1 MTTTDNSPH
10 VTSAQNTVARNST
23 GPILDAFDAIAA
35 LGGDPKEI
43 AGKQFQFIMQQIEG
57 NALPF
62 FRELRED
69 RPILQSP
76 MATLVAQ
83 FRDVEEI
90 LHREEIFSV
99 SPYLPRMMGVIGPF
113 VLSQDITPSYDHD
126 ISVMR
131 LVVRREDLP
140 RVKEI
145 VSRHAAEVVGELF
158 QGGGPAD
165 IVQTLTRK
173 VPVRLADEYYGF
185 SAPHDEQM
193 MAWARACF
201 REFFINLL
209 DSPRSERLPSRRA
222 PRCASV
228 STRFGA
234 RPDARGSRPALAGLR
249 QMRERLDALLAERRA
264 SDVEGRDDV
273 MGRLLRL
280 QRAGDVAG
288 LDDDGVCR
296 TLMGL
301 VIGMVETTS
310 QAAVQALL
318 VLFSMPDVLARAA
331 AAAKADDDDALS
343 DLIFEALRFRPINPM
358 VVRVAKE
365 DYRLAAGEPHQT
377 LIRKGTTVFA
387 LTWSAMF
394 DPRVLDAPEEFRPD
408 RPDYH
413 YLHFATGLHACYG
426 RYISRIQIPQI
437 LKPLLK
443 LEASASDRRPGIRR
457 HFSRHVQGRGRRLT
471 RRLPGVSRS

>member
-1 MTTTDNSPH
+1 MTTTDNSPN
-10 VTSAQNTVARNST
+10 VTDAHNTGARNSA
-23 GPILDAFDAIAA
+23 GPILNAFDAIAA
-35 LGGDPKEI
+35 KGGDPKEI
-43 AGKQFQFIMQQIEG
+43 ASKQFQFIMEQIRG
-57 NALPF
+57 DALPF
-62 FRELRED
+62 FKELRDD

-76 MATLVAQ
+76 MATLVAR
-83 FRDVEEI
+83 FRYVEEI
-90 LHREEIFSV
+90 LHREKVFSV
-99 SPYLPRMMGVIGPF
+99 GPYLPRMMGVIGPF

-140 RVKEI
+140 RVKDI
-145 VSRHAAEVVGELF
+145 VSCHAAEVVGELF
-158 QGGGPAD
+158 GGGPAD

-173 VPVRLADEYYGF
+173 VPVRLADEYFGF

-209 DSPRSERLPSRRA
+209 NNPEIRA
-222 PRCASV
+222 PAV
-228 STRFGA
+228 AAGA
-234 RPDARGSRPALAGLR
+234 E
-249 QMRERLDALLAERRA
+249 MRKRLEALLAKRRA
-264 SDVEGRDDV
+264 SDADCEDDV

-296 TLMGL
+296 TLMGM

-318 VLFSMPDVLARAA
+318 VLFSMSDALARAA
-331 AAAKADDDDALS
+331 AAANADDDDALS

-365 DYRLAAGEPHQT
+365 DYRLAAGEPHET

-408 RPDYH
+408 RPDYD

-443 LEASASDRRPGIRR
+443 LKGLRPAGAPEFDGTFPQTLKVAADI
-457 HFSRHVQGRGRRLT
+457 
-471 RRLPGVSRS
+471 

>member
-1 MTTTDNSPH
+1 MTTTDSSPD
-10 VTSAQNTVARNST
+10 VTSAPNAGADNSAT
-23 GPILDAFDAIAA
+23 PILDAYDAIAA
-35 LGGDPKEI
+35 KGGDPKDI
-43 AGKQFQFIMQQIEG
+43 ANKQFQFIMDQIRG

-62 FRELRED
+62 FKELRD
-69 RPILQSP
+69 ARPILQSP
-76 MATLVAQ
+76 IATLVAQ

-140 RVKEI
+140 RVKDI
-145 VSRHAAEVVGELF
+145 VSRHAASIVSDLF
-158 QGGGPAD
+158 HGPGPVE

-173 VPVRLADEYYGF
+173 VPVRLASEYYGL
-185 SAPHDEQM
+185 SAPQDEQM
-193 MAWARACF
+193 MAWARSCF

-209 DSPRSERLPSRRA
+209 DDPQMRA
-222 PRCASV
+222 PAV
-228 STRFGA
+228 AAGA
-234 RPDARGSRPALAGLR
+234 E
-249 QMRERLDALLAERRA
+249 MRARLDVLLAERRA
-264 SDVEGRDDV
+264 RDVDDRDDV

-280 QRAGDVAG
+280 QRAGDVAD
-288 LDDDGVCR
+288 LDDDLVRR

-318 VLFSMPDVLARAA
+318 VLFSMPDALARAA
-331 AAAKADDDDALS
+331 AAARSDNDDALA
-343 DLIFEALRFRPINPM
+343 DLVFEALRFQPINPM

-365 DYRLAAGEPHQT
+365 DYRLGAGEPHET
-377 LIRKGTTVFA
+377 LIRQGTAVFA

-394 DPRVLDAPEEFRPD
+394 DPRVMDAPEQFRSD
-408 RPDYH
+408 RPDYD
-413 YLHFATGLHACYG
+413 YLHFATGLHACFG
-426 RYISRIQIPQI
+426 RYISWIQIPQI

-443 LEASASDRRPGIRR
+443 LNQLRPTGAPQYDGT
-457 HFSRHVQGRGRRLT
+457 FPDTLNVAAD
-471 RRLPGVSRS
+471 V

>member
-1 MTTTDNSPH
+1 MATPDNSPAIS
-10 VTSAQNTVARNST
+10 TAQNTGAPNSPT
-23 GPILDAFDAIAA
+23 PILDAFDAIATK
-35 LGGDPKEI
+35 GGDPKTV
-43 AGKQFQFIMQQIEG
+43 ASAQFQFIMGQIEG

-62 FRELRED
+62 FKELRD
-69 RPILQSP
+69 CRPILQSP

-90 LHREEIFSV
+90 LYREKIFSV

-113 VLSQDITPSYDHD
+113 VLSQDITPRYDHD

-131 LVVRREDLP
+131 LVVRREDLE
-140 RVKEI
+140 RVKDIVSRRAAEI
-145 VSRHAAEVVGELF
+145 VSQLFRGTGSAE
-158 QGGGPAD
+158 

-185 SAPHDEQM
+185 SAGNDEQM
-193 MAWARACF
+193 MTWARFCF

-209 DSPRSERLPSRRA
+209 DDPQVRAPAVTAGAEMRRRLDELLAVRRA
-222 PRCASV
+222 KD
-228 STRFGA
+228 G
-234 RPDARGSRPALAGLR
+234 D
-249 QMRERLDALLAERRA
+249 DK
-264 SDVEGRDDV
+264 DDV

-280 QRAGDVAG
+280 QCASTVAG
-288 LDDDGVCR
+288 IDDNLLRR

-318 VLFSMPDVLARAA
+318 VLFSMPDALARAA
-331 AAAKADDDDALS
+331 AAAKADDDDALA
-343 DLIFEALRFRPINPM
+343 DLVFEALRFSPINPM
-358 VVRVAKE
+358 VARVANE
-365 DYRLAAGEPHQT
+365 DYCLAAGEPHAT

-394 DPRVLDAPEEFRPD
+394 DPRAMDAPEEFRSD
-408 RPDYH
+408 RPDYD
-413 YLHFATGLHACYG
+413 YLHFATGLHACFG

-443 LEASASDRRPGIRR
+443 LKQLRPVGAPEYDGTFPNSLSVAADI
-457 HFSRHVQGRGRRLT
+457 
-471 RRLPGVSRS
+471 

>member
-1 MTTTDNSPH
+1 MVYPHFRDKRGRAMTTTDNSPDVATH
-10 VTSAQNTVARNST
+10 NPGALNSA

-35 LGGDPKEI
+35 EGGDPKDI
-43 AGKQFQFIMQQIEG
+43 AGKQFQFIMEQIRG

-62 FRELRED
+62 FKELRD
-69 RPILQSP
+69 ARPILQSP
-76 MATLVAQ
+76 LATLVAQ

-90 LHREEIFSV
+90 LHREEVFSV

-113 VLSQDITPSYDHD
+113 VLSQDITPGYDHD
-126 ISVMR
+126 ISVLR
-131 LVVRREDLP
+131 LVVRREDLA
-140 RVKEI
+140 RVKDI
-145 VSRHAAEVVGELF
+145 VSRHAAEIVTELF
-158 QGGGPAD
+158 QGRGPVD
-165 IVQTLTRK
+165 IVRTLTRK
-173 VPVRLADEYYGF
+173 VPVRLADEYFGF

-193 MAWARACF
+193 MAWARSCF
-201 REFFINLL
+201 REFFINLRN
-209 DSPRSERLPSRRA
+209 DPVVRA
-222 PRCASV
+222 PAV
-228 STRFGA
+228 AAGA
-234 RPDARGSRPALAGLR
+234 EMR
-249 QMRERLDALLAERRA
+249 QRLDALLAERRA
-264 SDVEGRDDV
+264 SDADGKDDV

-318 VLFSMPDVLARAA
+318 VLFSRPDVLASAA
-331 AAAKADDDDALS
+331 AAAKADDDNALS
-343 DLIFEALRFRPINPM
+343 NLVFEALRFRPINPM
-358 VVRVAKE
+358 IVRVAKD
-365 DYRLAAGEPHQT
+365 DYSLAAGEQHRT

-394 DPRVLDAPEEFRPD
+394 DPRVLDTPEEFRPD

-413 YLHFATGLHACYG
+413 YMHFATGQHACYG

-443 LEASASDRRPGIRR
+443 LEGLRAAGAPEYDGTFPETLQVAANI
-457 HFSRHVQGRGRRLT
+457 
-471 RRLPGVSRS
+471 

>member
-1 MTTTDNSPH
+1 
-10 VTSAQNTVARNST
+10 
-23 GPILDAFDAIAA
+23 
-35 LGGDPKEI
+35 
-43 AGKQFQFIMQQIEG
+43 
-57 NALPF
+57 
-62 FRELRED
+62 
-69 RPILQSP
+69 
-76 MATLVAQ
+76 
-83 FRDVEEI
+83 VEEV
-90 LHREEIFSV
+90 LHREEVFSV

-140 RVKEI
+140 RVKDI
-145 VSRHAAEVVGELF
+145 VSRHATEAVSELF
-158 QGGGPAD
+158 QGRGPVD

-173 VPVRLADEYYGF
+173 VPVRLADEYFGI
-185 SAPHDEQM
+185 SASHDEQM

-209 DSPRSERLPSRRA
+209 DVPEIRA
-222 PRCASV
+222 PAV
-228 STRFGA
+228 AAGA
-234 RPDARGSRPALAGLR
+234 E
-249 QMRERLDALLAERRA
+249 MRKRLDALLAERRT

-288 LDDDGVCR
+288 LDNDGVCR

-318 VLFSMPDVLARAA
+318 VLFSRPDALARAA
-331 AAAKADDDDALS
+331 AAASADDDDALS
-343 DLIFEALRFRPINPM
+343 DLTFEALRFGPINPM

-365 DYRLAAGEPHQT
+365 DYRLAAGKSHQT

-394 DPRVLDAPEEFRPD
+394 DPRVLDAPEEFRPG

-413 YLHFATGLHACYG
+413 YLHFAAGLHACYG
-426 RYISRIQIPQI
+426 RYISRIQVPQI

-443 LEASASDRRPGIRR
+443 LKGLRPIGAPKFDGTFPET
-457 HFSRHVQGRGRRLT
+457 FSIAAEI
-471 RRLPGVSRS
+471 

>member
-1 MTTTDNSPH
+1 MTTIDNSPDA
-10 VTSAQNTVARNST
+10 TRANAGARSS
-23 GPILDAFDAIAA
+23 GGSILDAFDAIAA
-35 LGGDPKEI
+35 KGGDPKEI
-43 AGKQFQFIMQQIEG
+43 AGKQFQFIMEQIEG

-62 FRELRED
+62 FKELRDD

-76 MATLVAQ
+76 VATLVAQ

-90 LHREEIFSV
+90 LRREEIFSV

-113 VLSQDITPSYDHD
+113 VLSQDITPRYDHD

-131 LVVRREDLP
+131 LVVRRDDLP
-140 RVKEI
+140 RVKDI
-145 VSRHAAEVVGELF
+145 VSRHAAVVVSGLF
-158 QGGGPAD
+158 QGSGPVD

-173 VPVRLADEYYGF
+173 VPVRLADEYFGF
-185 SAPHDEQM
+185 SGPRDKQM
-193 MAWARACF
+193 MSWARSCF
-201 REFFINLL
+201 REFFDDLL
-209 DSPRSERLPSRRA
+209 DSPEMRAPAVAAGAEMRERL
-222 PRCASV
+222 
-228 STRFGA
+228 
-234 RPDARGSRPALAGLR
+234 DALLGERGQMREGLDPLLAGLR
-249 QMRERLDALLAERRA
+249 QMRERLDALLAQRRA
-264 SDVEGRDDV
+264 SGDGGRDDV

-280 QRAGDVAG
+280 QRAGDVAN
-288 LDDDGVCR
+288 LDDDAICR

-318 VLFSMPDVLARAA
+318 VLFSRPDALARAA
-331 AAAKADDDDALS
+331 AAAKIDDDDALS
-343 DLIFEALRFRPINPM
+343 DLVFEALRFRPINPM
-358 VVRVAKE
+358 VVRVAKD
-365 DYRLAAGEPHQT
+365 DYVFAAGEPHQT
-377 LIRKGTTVFA
+377 LIRKGATVFA

-443 LEASASDRRPGIRR
+443 LKGLRPAGAPEFDGTFPDTLKVAADI
-457 HFSRHVQGRGRRLT
+457 
-471 RRLPGVSRS
+471 

>member
-1 MTTTDNSPH
+1 MTTTDNSPDVATH
-10 VTSAQNTVARNST
+10 NPGALNSA

-35 LGGDPKEI
+35 EGGDPKDI
-43 AGKQFQFIMQQIEG
+43 AGKQFQFIMEQIRG

-62 FRELRED
+62 FKELRD
-69 RPILQSP
+69 ARPILQSP
-76 MATLVAQ
+76 LATLVAQ

-90 LHREEIFSV
+90 LHREEVFSV

-113 VLSQDITPSYDHD
+113 VLSQDITPGYDHD
-126 ISVMR
+126 ISVLR
-131 LVVRREDLP
+131 LVVRREDLA
-140 RVKEI
+140 RVKDT
-145 VSRHAAEVVGELF
+145 VSRHAAEIVTELF
-158 QGGGPAD
+158 QGRGPVD
-165 IVQTLTRK
+165 IVRTLTRK
-173 VPVRLADEYYGF
+173 VPVRLADEYFGF

-193 MAWARACF
+193 MAWARSCF
-201 REFFINLL
+201 REFFINLRN
-209 DSPRSERLPSRRA
+209 DPVVRA
-222 PRCASV
+222 PAV
-228 STRFGA
+228 AAGA
-234 RPDARGSRPALAGLR
+234 EMR
-249 QMRERLDALLAERRA
+249 QRLDALLAERRA
-264 SDVEGRDDV
+264 SDADGKDDV

-318 VLFSMPDVLARAA
+318 VLFSRPDVLASAA
-331 AAAKADDDDALS
+331 AAAKADDDNALS
-343 DLIFEALRFRPINPM
+343 NLVFEALRFRPINPM
-358 VVRVAKE
+358 IVRVAKD
-365 DYRLAAGEPHQT
+365 DYSLAAGEQHRT

-394 DPRVLDAPEEFRPD
+394 DPRVLDTPEEFRPD

-413 YLHFATGLHACYG
+413 YMHFATGQHACYG

-443 LEASASDRRPGIRR
+443 LEGLRAAGAPEYDGTFPETLQVAANI
-457 HFSRHVQGRGRRLT
+457 
-471 RRLPGVSRS
+471 

>member
-1 MTTTDNSPH
+1 MMTTDSSPDAAGASKTDPK
-10 VTSAQNTVARNST
+10 NST
-23 GPILDAFDAIAA
+23 GPILSAFDGIAAKGGDPNAIAA
-35 LGGDPKEI
+35 Q
-43 AGKQFQFIMQQIEG
+43 QFQFIMQQIEG
-57 NALPF
+57 DTLPF
-62 FRELRED
+62 FQELRDD

-76 MATLVAQ
+76 MATLVSRFQ
-83 FRDVEEI
+83 DVEEV

-113 VLSQDITPSYDHD
+113 VLSQDITPRYDHD

-145 VSRHAAEVVGELF
+145 VSRHAAEIVSGLF
-158 QGGGPAD
+158 AGCAPSD

-173 VPVRLADEYYGF
+173 APVRLADEYYGF
-185 SAPHDEQM
+185 SAPQDEQM
-193 MAWARACF
+193 MSWARACF
-201 REFFINLL
+201 REFFDNLL
-209 DSPRSERLPSRRA
+209 DSPDMRA
-222 PRCASV
+222 PAV
-228 STRFGA
+228 AAGA
-234 RPDARGSRPALAGLR
+234 EMR
-249 QMRERLDALLAERRA
+249 QRLDALLAQRRA
-264 SDVEGRDDV
+264 AEVEDRDDV

-280 QRAGDVAG
+280 QHAGDVAG
-288 LDDDGVCR
+288 LDEDGIRR

-318 VLFSMPDVLARAA
+318 VLFAKPDALAQAA
-331 AAAKADDDDALS
+331 TAAGADDDDALS
-343 DLIFEALRFRPINPM
+343 DLVFEALRFRPINPM

-365 DYRLAAGEPHQT
+365 DYRLAAGELHET

-394 DPRVLDAPEEFRPD
+394 DPLVLDAPNEFRPG

-443 LEASASDRRPGIRR
+443 LKGL
-457 HFSRHVQGRGRRLT
+457 RLAGEPQFDGT
-471 RRLPGVSRS
+471 FPNALMVAADI

>member
-1 MTTTDNSPH
+1 MATIDNSPN
-10 VTSAQNTVARNST
+10 VTGTNNRGGSNSA

-35 LGGDPKEI
+35 QGGDSKEI
-43 AGKQFQFIMQQIEG
+43 ADKQLQFVMQQIRG

-62 FRELRED
+62 FKELRD
-69 RPILQSP
+69 ARPILQSP
-76 MATLVAQ
+76 LATLVAQ
-83 FRDVEEI
+83 FRDVEEV

-99 SPYLPRMMGVIGPF
+99 SPYLRRMMGVIGPF
-113 VLSQDITPSYDHD
+113 VLSQDITPVYDHD

-131 LVVRREDLP
+131 LVVRREDLA

-145 VSRHAAEVVGELF
+145 VSRHAAAIVSELF
-158 QGGGPAD
+158 GGSGPVD

-173 VPVRLADEYYGF
+173 VPVRLADEYFGF
-185 SAPHDEQM
+185 SALSDEQM
-193 MAWARACF
+193 MAWARSCF

-209 DSPRSERLPSRRA
+209 DDPVVRA
-222 PRCASV
+222 PAV
-228 STRFGA
+228 A
-234 RPDARGSRPALAGLR
+234 AGVA
-249 QMRERLDALLAERRA
+249 MRERLDTLLADRRA
-264 SDVEGRDDV
+264 LVVGDQDDV
-273 MGRLLRL
+273 MGRLLRV

-288 LDDDGVCR
+288 LDDDGIRR

-318 VLFSMPDVLARAA
+318 VLFSRPDVWATAV
-331 AAAKADDDDALS
+331 AAAKADDDNALS
-343 DLIFEALRFRPINPM
+343 NLVFEALRFHPINPM
-358 VVRVAKE
+358 VVRVVKE

-387 LTWSAMF
+387 ITWSAMF
-394 DPRVLDAPEEFRPD
+394 DPRVLEAPEEFRPD

-413 YLHFATGLHACYG
+413 YLHFATGLHACFG

-443 LEASASDRRPGIRR
+443 REELRVAGAPEYDGTFP
-457 HFSRHVQGRGRRLT
+457 QTLT
-471 RRLPGVSRS
+471 VAAR

>member
-1 MTTTDNSPH
+1 MTTVNNSPGI
-10 VTSAQNTVARNST
+10 TGAPSTGAGNSP
-23 GPILDAFDAIAA
+23 GPILNAFDAIQAG
-35 LGGDPKEI
+35 GGDPKEI
-43 AGKQFQFIMQQIEG
+43 AGKQFQFIMDQIRG

-62 FRELRED
+62 FTELRDD

-76 MATLVAQ
+76 VATLVAR

-90 LHREEIFSV
+90 LHREKIFSV

-113 VLSQDITPSYDHD
+113 VLSQDITPGYDHD

-140 RVKEI
+140 RVKDI
-145 VSRHAAEVVGELF
+145 VSRHAAEIVSGLF
-158 QGGGPAD
+158 NGSGPAD

-173 VPVRLADEYYGF
+173 VPVRLADEYFGF

-209 DSPRSERLPSRRA
+209 DDPEIRA
-222 PRCASV
+222 PAV
-228 STRFGA
+228 TAGA
-234 RPDARGSRPALAGLR
+234 EMR
-249 QMRERLDALLAERRA
+249 QRLDALLAERRA
-264 SDVEGRDDV
+264 SDVGDRDDV
-273 MGRLLRL
+273 TSRLLCL

-296 TLMGL
+296 ALMGL
-301 VIGMVETTS
+301 VIGMIETTS

-318 VLFSMPDVLARAA
+318 VLFSKPDVLARAA
-331 AAAKADDDDALS
+331 AAANADADDALS
-343 DLIFEALRFRPINPM
+343 DVIFEALRFGPINPM

-365 DYRLAAGEPHQT
+365 DYCLAAGEPHQT

-408 RPDYH
+408 RPGYD
-413 YLHFATGLHACYG
+413 YLHFATGLHACFG

-443 LEASASDRRPGIRR
+443 LKGLRPTGAPELDGTFPETFKVEADA
-457 HFSRHVQGRGRRLT
+457 
-471 RRLPGVSRS
+471 

>member
-1 MTTTDNSPH
+1 MTTTDNSPN
-10 VTSAQNTVARNST
+10 VTDAHNTGARNSA
-23 GPILDAFDAIAA
+23 GPILNAFDAIAA
-35 LGGDPKEI
+35 KGGDPKEI
-43 AGKQFQFIMQQIEG
+43 ASKQFQFIMEQIRG
-57 NALPF
+57 DALPF
-62 FRELRED
+62 FKELRDD

-90 LHREEIFSV
+90 LHREKVFSV
-99 SPYLPRMMGVIGPF
+99 GPYLPRMMGVIGPF

-140 RVKEI
+140 RVKDI

-158 QGGGPAD
+158 GGGPAD

-173 VPVRLADEYYGF
+173 VPVRLADEYFGF

-209 DSPRSERLPSRRA
+209 NNPEIRA
-222 PRCASV
+222 PAV
-228 STRFGA
+228 AAGA
-234 RPDARGSRPALAGLR
+234 E
-249 QMRERLDALLAERRA
+249 MRKRLEALLAKRRA
-264 SDVEGRDDV
+264 SDADCEDNV

-318 VLFSMPDVLARAA
+318 VLFSMSDALARAA

-365 DYRLAAGEPHQT
+365 DYRLAAGEPHET

-408 RPDYH
+408 RPDYD

-443 LEASASDRRPGIRR
+443 LKGLRPAGAPEFDGTFPQTFKVAADI
-457 HFSRHVQGRGRRLT
+457 
-471 RRLPGVSRS
+471 

>member
-1 MTTTDNSPH
+1 MATTDNSPD
-10 VTSAQNTVARNST
+10 VTCANSAGARNSA

-35 LGGDPKEI
+35 IGSDPKVT
-43 AGKQFQFIMQQIEG
+43 AGAQLQFIMDQIRG
-57 NALPF
+57 NSLPF
-62 FRELRED
+62 FKELRD
-69 RPILQSP
+69 NRPILQNP
-76 MATLVAQ
+76 MATLVAR

-90 LHREEIFSV
+90 LHREEVFSV

-113 VLSQDITPSYDHD
+113 VLSQDITPGYDHD
-126 ISVMR
+126 ISIMH

-140 RVKEI
+140 RVQEI
-145 VSRHAAEVVGELF
+145 VSRHAAAIVSDLF
-158 QGGGPAD
+158 QGCGPVD

-173 VPVRLADEYYGF
+173 VPVRLADEYFGF
-185 SAPHDEQM
+185 SAPQDGQM
-193 MAWARACF
+193 MAWARSCF

-209 DSPRSERLPSRRA
+209 DDPEVRA
-222 PRCASV
+222 PAIAA
-228 STRFGA
+228 GA
-234 RPDARGSRPALAGLR
+234 E
-249 QMRERLDALLAERRA
+249 MRERLAALLAERRA
-264 SDVEGRDDV
+264 WDDDGKDDV

-280 QRAGDVAG
+280 QRAGDGAG

-318 VLFSMPDVLARAA
+318 VLFSRPDVLASAA
-331 AAAKADDDDALS
+331 ATARADEDAALS

-365 DYRLAAGEPHQT
+365 DYRLAAGQPHET

-394 DPRVLDAPEEFRPD
+394 DPRVLDAPEEFRPG

-413 YLHFATGLHACYG
+413 YLHFATGQHACYG

-443 LEASASDRRPGIRR
+443 LAGLRPAGAPEYDGTFPEALMVAADI
-457 HFSRHVQGRGRRLT
+457 
-471 RRLPGVSRS
+471 

>member
-1 MTTTDNSPH
+1 MTTIDNSPDA
-10 VTSAQNTVARNST
+10 TRANAGARSS
-23 GPILDAFDAIAA
+23 GGSILDAFDAIAA
-35 LGGDPKEI
+35 KGGDPKEI
-43 AGKQFQFIMQQIEG
+43 AGKQFQFIMEQIEG

-62 FRELRED
+62 FKELRDD

-76 MATLVAQ
+76 VATLVAQ

-90 LHREEIFSV
+90 LRREEIFSV

-113 VLSQDITPSYDHD
+113 VLSQDITPRYDHD

-131 LVVRREDLP
+131 LVVRRDDLP
-140 RVKEI
+140 RVKDI
-145 VSRHAAEVVGELF
+145 VSRHAAVVVSGLF
-158 QGGGPAD
+158 QGSGPVD

-173 VPVRLADEYYGF
+173 VPVRLADEYFGF
-185 SAPHDEQM
+185 SGPRDKQM
-193 MAWARACF
+193 MSWARSCF
-201 REFFINLL
+201 REFFDDLL
-209 DSPRSERLPSRRA
+209 DSPEMRA
-222 PRCASV
+222 PAV
-228 STRFGA
+228 AAGA
-234 RPDARGSRPALAGLR
+234 E
-249 QMRERLDALLAERRA
+249 MRERLDALLAQRRA
-264 SDVEGRDDV
+264 SGDGGRDDV

-280 QRAGDVAG
+280 QRAGDVAN
-288 LDDDGVCR
+288 LDDDAICR

-318 VLFSMPDVLARAA
+318 VLFSRPDALARAA
-331 AAAKADDDDALS
+331 AAAKIDDDDALS
-343 DLIFEALRFRPINPM
+343 DLVFEALRFRPINPM
-358 VVRVAKE
+358 VVRVAKD
-365 DYRLAAGEPHQT
+365 DYVFAAGEPHQT
-377 LIRKGTTVFA
+377 LIRKGATVFA

-443 LEASASDRRPGIRR
+443 LKGLRPAGAPEFDGTFPDTLKVAADI
-457 HFSRHVQGRGRRLT
+457 
-471 RRLPGVSRS
+471 

>member
-1 MTTTDNSPH
+1 MTTTDNSPD
-10 VTSAQNTVARNST
+10 VTRAHNTGARNST

-35 LGGDPKEI
+35 KGGSPEEI
-43 AGKQFQFIMQQIEG
+43 ASKQFQFIMEQIRG
-57 NALPF
+57 DALPF
-62 FRELRED
+62 FKELRDD
-69 RPILQSP
+69 RPVLQSP

-113 VLSQDITPSYDHD
+113 VLSQDITPRYDHD
-126 ISVMR
+126 TSVMH

-140 RVKEI
+140 RVKDI
-145 VSRHAAEVVGELF
+145 VSRRAAEIVGQLF
-158 QGGGPAD
+158 PGGGPAD

-173 VPVRLADEYYGF
+173 VPVRLADEYFGF
-185 SAPHDEQM
+185 SAAHDEQM
-193 MAWARACF
+193 MAWARSCF

-209 DSPRSERLPSRRA
+209 NDPQVRA
-222 PRCASV
+222 PAV
-228 STRFGA
+228 TAGA
-234 RPDARGSRPALAGLR
+234 EMR
-249 QMRERLDALLAERRA
+249 QRLDALLAERRA
-264 SDVEGRDDV
+264 SHVAGRDDV
-273 MGRLLRL
+273 MARLLHL

-288 LDDDGVCR
+288 LDDAGVCR

-318 VLFSMPDVLARAA
+318 VLFSRPDVLASAA

-343 DLIFEALRFRPINPM
+343 NLVFEALRFRPINPM

-365 DYRLAAGEPHQT
+365 DYRLAPGEPHET
-377 LIRKGTTVFA
+377 LIRKGTVVFA

-394 DPRVLDAPEEFRPD
+394 DPRVLEAPEEFRPD
-408 RPDYH
+408 RPDCH
-413 YLHFATGLHACYG
+413 YLHFATGQHACYG

-443 LEASASDRRPGIRR
+443 LKGLRPTGAPEFDGTFPETLRVAADI
-457 HFSRHVQGRGRRLT
+457 
-471 RRLPGVSRS
+471 

>member
-1 MTTTDNSPH
+1 LPHRNDDLRTREDLTNFPVRPRHKMVYPYGQAIKGGAMTITDNSPN
-10 VTSAQNTVARNST
+10 VTSAGNAGARNSAT
-23 GPILDAFDAIAA
+23 PILDDFNAIAA
-35 LGGDPKEI
+35 KGGDAKDI
-43 AGKQFQFIMQQIEG
+43 AGKQFQFIMDQIRG
-57 NALPF
+57 DALPF
-62 FRELRED
+62 FEELREHQ
-69 RPILQSP
+69 PILQSP

-113 VLSQDITPSYDHD
+113 VLSQDITPGYDHD
-126 ISVMR
+126 ISIMR
-131 LVVRREDLP
+131 LVVRREDLL
-140 RVKEI
+140 RVKDI
-145 VSRHAAEVVGELF
+145 VSRHAAAIVSDLF
-158 QGGGPAD
+158 HGTGPVE

-185 SAPHDEQM
+185 SALHDEQM
-193 MAWARACF
+193 MAWARFCF

-209 DSPRSERLPSRRA
+209 DDPKIRA
-222 PRCASV
+222 PAV
-228 STRFGA
+228 AAGA
-234 RPDARGSRPALAGLR
+234 E
-249 QMRERLDALLAERRA
+249 MRERLDVLLAECRA
-264 SDVEGRDDV
+264 RELDGRDDV

-280 QRAGDVAG
+280 QRAGDFAA
-288 LDDDGVCR
+288 LDDDVVRR

-331 AAAKADDDDALS
+331 AAAKAEDDDALAN
-343 DLIFEALRFRPINPM
+343 LVFEALRFRPINPM
-358 VVRVAKE
+358 VVRVAKQ
-365 DYRLAAGEPHQT
+365 DYRLGAGEPYET

-394 DPRVLDAPEEFRPD
+394 DPRVIDAPEEFRSD
-408 RPDYH
+408 RPDYD
-413 YLHFATGLHACYG
+413 YLHFAAGLHACFG

-443 LEASASDRRPGIRR
+443 LKQLRPTGAPQYDGT
-457 HFSRHVQGRGRRLT
+457 FPETFNVAAD
-471 RRLPGVSRS
+471 V